1 MDIRLHNIILSN
13 SVRIIITFHYCLVRY
28 VATPTKFSFTV
39 CLCRM
44 RTICL
49 KSRRRFA
56 TLSVDGKRADVLDL
70 LWLVRRWKFDIGCL
84 VDNIR
89 SRLWSIGSLP
99 SFGKGGGKSVLVVR
113 AKFFFFSLKIEWWL
127 SFWRE
132 SNGSSLSKRREKER
146 KPTTILVSLGE

>member
-70 LWLVRRWKFDIGCL
+70 L
-84 VDNIR
+84 
-89 SRLWSIGSLP
+89 
-99 SFGKGGGKSVLVVR
+99 
-113 AKFFFFSLKIEWWL
+113 
-127 SFWRE
+127 
-132 SNGSSLSKRREKER
+132 
-146 KPTTILVSLGE
+146 

>member
-113 AKFFFFSLKIEWWL
+113 AKFFFFFRSRSSGDCRFGANRTVRVYLREEKKNESQQRYWW
-127 SFWRE
+127 
-132 SNGSSLSKRREKER
+132 
-146 KPTTILVSLGE
+146 V